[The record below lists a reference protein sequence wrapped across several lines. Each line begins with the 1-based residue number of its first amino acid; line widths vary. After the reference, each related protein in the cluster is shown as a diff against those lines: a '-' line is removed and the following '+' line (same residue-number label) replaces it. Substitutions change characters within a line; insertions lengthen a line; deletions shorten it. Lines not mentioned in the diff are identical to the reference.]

1 MIQGIIMLNDVRKH
15 LFSDQEIDFSE
26 FIIPANIV
34 SVDDATAK
42 IIRIMEESRHDYVL
56 LTKDGKYIGYIT
68 KSTIMDAYR
77 QNLKNLE

>member
-1 MIQGIIMLNDVRKH
+1 
-15 LFSDQEIDFSE
+15 
-26 FIIPANIV
+26 
-34 SVDDATAK
+34 
-42 IIRIMEESRHDYVL
+42 MEESRHDYVL